1 MNKTNKLYK
10 KILKNETFL
19 MFKNI
24 ENNVFYIIIFF
35 LFPRF
40 ISFYIVKLYLEMISF
55 DLWVF
60 PQTVFEN

>member
-1 MNKTNKLYK
+1 
-10 KILKNETFL
+10 